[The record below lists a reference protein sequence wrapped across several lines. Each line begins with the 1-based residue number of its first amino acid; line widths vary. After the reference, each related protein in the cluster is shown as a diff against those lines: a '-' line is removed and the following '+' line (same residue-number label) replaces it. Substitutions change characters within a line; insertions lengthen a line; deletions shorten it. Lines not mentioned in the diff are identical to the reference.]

1 MSIDIRHATAADREA
16 LAELFHDMDRHYWKD
31 EAPTL
36 DEWLRFLDSVVLP
49 ASKSCEIV
57 IAEEDSR
64 PLGIATFAIVFP
76 SHQLTGQIF
85 LKELYIRAEARSRGL
100 GRRIMAYIADQA
112 LRRGCPRVDWVA
124 EDARAMAFYDGLG
137 ARTLDKRV
145 YYRLDGDALS
155 ALAGESHGQ

>member
-1 MSIDIRHATAADREA
+1 MAVDIRHAGAADREA
-16 LAELFHDMDRHYWKD
+16 LAELFHDMDRHYWND
-31 EAPTL
+31 EAPST

-57 IAEEDSR
+57 MAEENGR
-64 PLGIATFAIVFP
+64 PLGVATFAIVYP
-76 SHQLTGQIF
+76 GAHLTGQVF
-85 LKELYIRAEARSRGL
+85 LKEIYIRSEARSRGV

-112 LRRGCPRVDWVA
+112 LQRGCPRVDWVA

-155 ALAGESHGQ
+155 ALAGETDGQ